1 QGAEIQVM
9 KEGENL
15 LIIQD
20 GTKNQ
25 LNHIL
30 IDEVNGHFLE
40 GENGNFYIVY
50 EYYASLNKSKVIYS
64 LSVKETRI
72 LVNKVIHFN
81 YNDREGIPFG
91 WIYYC
96 NNSFSF
102 DTVNYDRL
110 TAIES

>member
-1 QGAEIQVM
+1 MFKSKLLMKQIINVFTIWIFFTYNSGQLNGQSADIQVM

-64 LSVKETRI
+64 LSVKEKRI

-81 YNDREGIPFG
+81 Y
-91 WIYYC
+91 
-96 NNSFSF
+96 
-102 DTVNYDRL
+102 
-110 TAIES
+110 